1 MSGAPPPIH
10 VSLVALPESM
20 ALPMSGVYE
29 TLGIYDAIGA
39 GGGKRPAFHVEIV
52 GRDRGTLQTASG
64 LPITVHRRFSEVERS
79 DIVIATSMAAD
90 DNNVWQVGR
99 HPEAVEWMKAMN
111 RQGALL
117 CSGCTGVLLVAETG
131 LLKGLEATIHWA
143 FAPTFRHNFPD
154 VRLNLRKVLVT
165 GGERREFVMAG
176 ATGSWQDLVLYLV
189 ARHAGFEAART
200 LGKFM
205 LFQWHSDSQA
215 PYVSFAP
222 PMDHGDAAIREVQDW
237 LAAHF
242 AVANPVEEMEKRSGL
257 AETTFKRRFKRATG
271 YSPLQYVQNLRV
283 ERAKHCLESAEAP
296 IDEITWQV
304 GYEDSAFFRRLFKR
318 VTGMTPGDYRRKFR
332 IPDFGRDTG

>member
-1 MSGAPPPIH
+1 MPGAPPPIH

-29 TLGIYDAIGA
+29 TLGIYEAIRP
-39 GGGKRPAFHVEIV
+39 GGDKGPAFDVEII
-52 GRDRGTLQTASG
+52 GRERGILQTASG
-64 LPITVHRRFSEVERS
+64 LPVTVHRGFSEVEHT
-79 DIVIATSMAAD
+79 DIVIVTSMAAD
-90 DNNVWQVGR
+90 DRNQWRVGR
-99 HPEAVEWMKAMN
+99 HSEAVEWLKAMN
-111 RQGALL
+111 SQGALL

-131 LLKGLEATIHWA
+131 LLRGLEATIHWA

-189 ARHAGFEAART
+189 ARHAGSEAARA

-215 PYVSFAP
+215 PYISFAP
-222 PMDHGDAAIREVQDW
+222 FKDHGDAVIREAQEW
-237 LAAHF
+237 LAGHL
-242 AVANPVEEMEKRSGL
+242 AVANPVEEVERRSGL
-257 AETTFKRRFKRATG
+257 PETTFKRRFKRATG

-283 ERAKHCLESAEAP
+283 ETAKQCLESTKTP
-296 IDEITWQV
+296 IEEITWKV
-304 GYEDSAFFRRLFKR
+304 GYEDPAFFRRLFKR
-318 VTGMTPGDYRRKFR
+318 ITGMTPGGYRRKFK
-332 IPDFGRDTG
+332 IPDFGRDAG